1 MNEAEISVAMYICNK
16 DMDIIYDDKNN
27 DQANICRSYG
37 VNIGQCTEA
46 LHVKLEAEDRYEE
59 ITSSR
64 YFIELL
70 KLIKNES

>member
-16 DMDIIYDDKNN
+16 DMDIIYDAKNN